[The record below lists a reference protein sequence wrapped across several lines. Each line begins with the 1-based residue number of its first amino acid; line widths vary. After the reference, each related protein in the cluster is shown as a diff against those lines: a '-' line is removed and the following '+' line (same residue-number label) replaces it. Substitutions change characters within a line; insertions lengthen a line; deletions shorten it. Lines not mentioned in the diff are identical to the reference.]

1 MAHYKPNVGKLPL
14 DAMVKI
20 FAGCLWIYFVW
31 PAPHMPRGRGE
42 AHESCLVNPS
52 TRARGQCT
60 IYKKLRSCSFDQF
73 TFLFSPALPSNNFCG
88 VVQINIFLVEVHMN
102 ARAIVH
108 MPHVVTKLGTNF
120 RNRDSW
126 IFGHLQNLCIKGPT
140 IFPEKQERLGSYD
153 SENWFKEKLKIGGRT
168 LVFCT

>member
-42 AHESCLVNPS
+42 AHDSCLVNPS

-108 MPHVVTKLGTNF
+108 MPQSGDKTRHKFQEPWLVNLWTSPEFVYQRANDFPRKAGETRKL
-120 RNRDSW
+120 W
-126 IFGHLQNLCIKGPT
+126 FG
-140 IFPEKQERLGSYD
+140 
-153 SENWFKEKLKIGGRT
+153 KL
-168 LVFCT
+168 V

>member
-73 TFLFSPALPSNNFCG
+73 AFLFSPALPSNNFCG

-108 MPHVVTKLGTNF
+108 MPRSGDKTRHKFQEPWLVNLWTSPEFVYQRANDFPRKAGETRKL
-120 RNRDSW
+120 W
-126 IFGHLQNLCIKGPT
+126 FG
-140 IFPEKQERLGSYD
+140 
-153 SENWFKEKLKIGGRT
+153 KL
-168 LVFCT
+168 V